1 MPLRQL
7 QFLSKVLPMKLNK
20 PAVLRVVAAFAI
32 VTIFTGGAHQ
42 IRKAGGGAPDF
53 PCTTSAEKDVVIS
66 IGDGATGS
74 DIAQQLF
81 EAQVVKS
88 SAAFFRVAVSDSRSG
103 RIAPG
108 SHRIQMNLC
117 AKDALEQLLDPKRIA
132 NLISVIEGA
141 WSTEIADAMVASGFS
156 RGEVSKA
163 MKSVELPPDFK
174 TLEGLLFPAQY
185 SFEEKTTAQS
195 AVSSM
200 IDRAL
205 LEISNSGIAA
215 GSEKYSPQQLLIIAS
230 IIQAEGEP
238 KDFGKVSQVIRNRLK
253 IGMPLQM
260 DSTVHFIQKLRG
272 DIFLST
278 KSTLIK
284 SDYNTYRKYGLPPGP
299 IGNPGAEAMA
309 AAVNPETGDWIY
321 FITVA
326 PGDTRFTAS
335 LDQFNVWKAEYKK
348 NLRAGVFGSAK

>member
-1 MPLRQL
+1 MR
-7 QFLSKVLPMKLNK
+7 VNK
-20 PAVLRVVAAFAI
+20 HALLRVIAAFA
-32 VTIFTGGAHQ
+32 VVFIFTGG
-42 IRKAGGGAPDF
+42 IRELRKGGGGAPDF
-53 PCTTSAEKDVVIS
+53 HCVTNTEKDVVVS

-88 SAAFFRVAVSDSRSG
+88 STAFFRLAVADSRSG

-108 SHRIQMNLC
+108 SHRIQKNLC
-117 AKDALEQLLDPKRIA
+117 AKDALDQLLDPQRIT

-156 RGEVSKA
+156 RGEVTKA
-163 MKSVELPPDFK
+163 IESVDLPTGFK

-185 SFEEKTTAQS
+185 SFEDETSAQS
-195 AVSSM
+195 ALSTM
-200 IDRAL
+200 IERAL
-205 LEISNSGIAA
+205 LEISNSGIAK
-215 GSEKYSPQQLLIIAS
+215 GSGKYSPQQLLTIAS

-260 DSTVHFIQKLRG
+260 DSTVHYIQKLRG

-299 IGNPGAEAMA
+299 IGNPGLAAMV
-309 AAVNPETGDWIY
+309 AAVSPEAGDWIY

-335 LDQFNVWKAEYKK
+335 LDQFNIWKAEYKK

>member
-1 MPLRQL
+1 MR
-7 QFLSKVLPMKLNK
+7 VNK
-20 PAVLRVVAAFAI
+20 AALLRVIAALAVVF
-32 VTIFTGGAHQ
+32 IFTASLHE
-42 IRKAGGGAPDF
+42 IRKGGGGPPDF
-53 PCTTSAEKDVVIS
+53 PCEISEGEDVSIS
-66 IGDGATGS
+66 IEKGATGAV
-74 DIAQQLF
+74 IAQQLF
-81 EAQVVKS
+81 EANVVKS
-88 SAAFFRVAVSDSRSG
+88 IASFFQVAVTDKRSE

-108 SHRIQMNLC
+108 SHRIQLNLC
-117 AKDALEQLLDPKRIA
+117 AKDALDQLLDPKRIT

-141 WSTEIADAMVASGFS
+141 WSNEIADAMVASGFS
-156 RGEVSKA
+156 RNEVIKA
-163 MKSVELPPDFK
+163 MKSVDLPPGFK

-185 SFEEKTTAQS
+185 SFEDKTTAQS

-215 GSEKYSPQQLLIIAS
+215 GSGKYSPQQLLIIAS

-238 KDFGKVSQVIRNRLK
+238 KDFGKVSQVIYNRLK

-299 IGNPGAEAMA
+299 IGNPGLAAMI
-309 AAVNPETGDWIY
+309 AAVSPEAGDWLY

-326 PGDTRFTAS
+326 PSDTRFTSS

-348 NLRAGVFGSAK
+348 NLRAGIFGSAK

>member
-1 MPLRQL
+1 
-7 QFLSKVLPMKLNK
+7 MKLNK

-42 IRKAGGGAPDF
+42 IRKSGGGAPDF

-88 SAAFFRVAVSDSRSG
+88 SAAFFRVAVADSRSE

-215 GSEKYSPQQLLIIAS
+215 GSGKYSPQQLLIIAS

>member
-1 MPLRQL
+1 MR
-7 QFLSKVLPMKLNK
+7 VNK
-20 PAVLRVVAAFAI
+20 PALLRVVAAFAI
-32 VTIFTGGAHQ
+32 VTIFTGGMHQ
-42 IRKAGGGAPDF
+42 IRKTGGGAPDF
-53 PCTTSAEKDVVIS
+53 PCTASTEKDVTVS
-66 IGDGATGS
+66 IEDGATGS
-74 DIAQQLF
+74 DIAQQLL
-81 EAQVVKS
+81 EADVVKS
-88 SAAFFRVAVSDSRSG
+88 SAAFFRLAVADSRSG

-117 AKDALEQLLDPKRIA
+117 AKEALEQLLDPKRIT

-163 MKSVELPPDFK
+163 IKSVEIPTDFK

-185 SFEEKTTAQS
+185 SFEDETSAQS
-195 AVSSM
+195 ALSAM
-200 IDRAL
+200 INRAL

-215 GSEKYSPQQLLIIAS
+215 GDGNYSPQQLLIIAS

-238 KDFGKVSQVIRNRLK
+238 KDFGRVSQVIRNRLK

-260 DSTVHFIQKLRG
+260 DSTVHYVQKLRG

-299 IGNPGAEAMA
+299 IGNPGSAAMV
-309 AAVNPETGDWIY
+309 AAVNPEAGDWIY

-335 LDQFNVWKAEYKK
+335 LDQFNIWKAEYKK